1 MGSEYFVMDADKIH
15 DGGMQGLYELRG
27 PYSADM
33 AQLIAED
40 IASQG
45 RTAKIMAVTD
55 TFEPEEQGNG
65 VVAGVDY
72 PATLSRVVRAA

>member
-1 MGSEYFVMDADKIH
+1 MKSEYFVMDADKIH

-33 AQLIAED
+33 ASRIAEE

-45 RTAKIMAVTD
+45 RTAKIMVVTD